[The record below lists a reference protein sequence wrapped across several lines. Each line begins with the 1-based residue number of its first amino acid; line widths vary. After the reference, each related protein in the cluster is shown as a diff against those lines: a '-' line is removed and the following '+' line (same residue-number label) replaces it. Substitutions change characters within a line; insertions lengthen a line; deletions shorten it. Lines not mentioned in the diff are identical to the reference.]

1 MDDVRIFTG
10 TLIADLVLPGA
21 RTLKERRAPLQALIR
36 KLRNHDL
43 AVAQVGPA
51 ELTQRAFVAV
61 SAVSGSAALLDDL
74 LAEAERLFFA
84 SDFEVGELRRLGGV
98 ESFPS
103 G

>member
-74 LAEAERLFFA
+74 LAEAERLLFA

>member
-21 RTLKERRAPLQALIR
+21 RTLKERGAPLQALIR
-36 KLRNHDL
+36 KLRNHAL

-74 LAEAERLFFA
+74 LDGPERRPVSTAALA
-84 SDFEVGELRRLGGV
+84 ARLAAI
-98 ESFPS
+98 EPTLDA
-103 G
+103 